1 MYEAK
6 YSRYITKNIT
16 RFAEDG
22 EVMDKCKKIDK
33 SKNEYP
39 AGVPLFY
46 NKYGAAYVD
55 DEDNHTA
62 IIGPSGCKKTRCTV
76 IPTINSVI
84 DAGESAIINDP
95 KGELYQAT
103 AQRAEMKKAKVS
115 VLNFRKFNNDSWN
128 PLKPIMDYY
137 RAGNTRIA
145 YQLINDFVEQITS
158 LNLENTNDRYWADE
172 SRMLLTAIILILLDS
187 TKNNPSWFS
196 LSTIIQLVNEK
207 YNEKFLALYHSMREE
222 CTASMCLSSVLFMPE
237 KTRTCIIGTLMS
249 CLEPFSK
256 NPELLNMLSG
266 DSVDITKL
274 AKEQTIIYLIYPDE
288 KPTFNFII
296 NSFLTQSYELLA
308 ETASNS
314 ANDRLKIRVNYI
326 LDEFSNL
333 PKITSFENR
342 ISESRSKNIR
352 YFLCLQSLN
361 QLTEKYEK
369 NAETIISNC
378 NNWICYSTKEMDF
391 LDKIADL
398 CGKEADYNGNEH
410 YLLSPFEMQHLKK
423 EQDYVQVVLI
433 KQGLYPYVSELL
445 DYEYIP
451 GTSYQK
457 KKLMPTRL
465 YDLNESSITA
475 EKWFE
480 YIIDGTLP
488 IPFPKHS

>member
-103 AQRAEMKKAKVS
+103 AHRAEIKKAKVY
-115 VLNFRKFNNDSWN
+115 VLNFRRFNNDSWN

-172 SRMLLTAIILILLDS
+172 SRMMLTAIILALLDS
-187 TKNNPSWFS
+187 IKDHPSWF
-196 LSTIIQLVNEK
+196 TIGTIVQLVNER
-207 YNEKFLALYHSMREE
+207 YSEKLIALYQLMKED
-222 CTASMCLSSVLFMPE
+222 CVASMCLSSVLFVPE
-237 KTRTCIIGTLMS
+237 KTRACIIGTLMS

-274 AKEQTIIYLIYPDE
+274 SKEQTIIYLIYPDE

-296 NSFLTQSYELLA
+296 NSFLTQSYELLV
-308 ETASNS
+308 ETAANS
-314 ANDRLKIRVNYI
+314 TNDRLKIRVNYI

-333 PKITSFENR
+333 PKISCFENR
-342 ISESRSKNIR
+342 ISEARSKNIR

-361 QLTEKYEK
+361 QLTEKYK
-369 NAETIISNC
+369 DNAETIISNC
-378 NNWICYSTKEMDF
+378 NNWICYSTKEMNF
-391 LDKIADL
+391 LIKIAEL
-398 CGKEADYNGNEH
+398 CGKEIDYNGNEH

-433 KQGLYPYVSELL
+433 KQGLYPYVTELR

-451 GTSYQK
+451 GAINQK
-457 KKLMPTRL
+457 KKLMPQKP
-465 YDLNESSITA
+465 YSSEEDRITA
-475 EKWFE
+475 ETWFNG
-480 YIIDGTLP
+480 IANRTLP
-488 IPFPKHS
+488 IPFAK